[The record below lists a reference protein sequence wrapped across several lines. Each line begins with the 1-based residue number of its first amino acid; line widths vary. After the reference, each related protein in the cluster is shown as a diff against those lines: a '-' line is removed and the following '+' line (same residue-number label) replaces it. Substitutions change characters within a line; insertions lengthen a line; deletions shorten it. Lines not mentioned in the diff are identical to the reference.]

1 MSLRQLEY
9 FVAVVDHGS
18 FTKAAAHL
26 SVSQPGL
33 SHQLRALENDLGGPL
48 LDRGTGSLALT
59 PLGRATLPHARA
71 TLDAHAGLRRAAA
84 RTADGT
90 AGTIALAT
98 ITSISLGV
106 LPPVLRRWLTDH
118 DGRQVDIDEHHHV
131 EPLWTSVRSGQ
142 NDLGVGPLPDGWDG
156 PNWLL
161 GHEEFLVVA
170 APEHRLAARTP
181 PTVDIAELADDP
193 WVQYASSHG
202 LHGAVDSIC
211 STAGFTP
218 RVAARTEQTAAVT
231 EYAAAGV
238 GVTITLSN
246 TIRPDHP
253 GTILRPDPP
262 IERAIHA
269 FTHRTPDPLT
279 TTLIDRL
286 LTDTVLIPDH
296 IHRRCGA
303 GTAART
309 ER

>member
-1 MSLRQLEY
+1 MINIRYHIVSIT
-9 FVAVVDHGS
+9 AVFLALGIGVLLGS
-18 FTKAAAHL
+18 TFLDRATVNVL
-26 SVSQPGL
+26 DSQI
-33 SHQLRALENDLGGPL
+33 SSAEKRIRATNEENDRLNQQVSESRERDASL
-48 LDRGTGSLALT
+48 ILVGSESLV
-59 PLGRATLPHARA
+59 
-71 TLDAHAGLRRAAA
+71 AGE
-84 RTADGT
+84 
-90 AGTIALAT
+90 
-98 ITSISLGV
+98 
-106 LPPVLRRWLTDH
+106 LTD
-118 DGRQVDIDEHHHV
+118 
-131 EPLWTSVRSGQ
+131 
-142 NDLGVGPLPDGWDG
+142 LPV
-156 PNWLL
+156 
-161 GHEEFLVVA
+161 LVVA